1 MEASNV
7 DQSQMNL
14 SFGEGSPVRKKS
26 SLTS

>member
-1 MEASNV
+1 V